1 MISMNINMRIRS
13 GTITGAPQNRD
24 LCAAR
29 RFAQVKNIKIFKIY
43 LLASGDEVSGAS
55 TMWKP
60 ASVFLVGIFLTLL
73 IF

>member
-1 MISMNINMRIRS
+1 MAILITS
-13 GTITGAPQNRD
+13 GTIGAAATAIGG